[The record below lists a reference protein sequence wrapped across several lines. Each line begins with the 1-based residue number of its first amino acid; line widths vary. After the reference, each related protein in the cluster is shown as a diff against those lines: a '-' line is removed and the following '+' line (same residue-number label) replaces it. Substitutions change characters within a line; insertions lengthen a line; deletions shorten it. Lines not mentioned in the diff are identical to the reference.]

1 MAVAASRDEEKYTL
15 SVELETKTIHPA
27 LHTKVGQPASY
38 IRLAAA
44 EN

>member
-27 LHTKVGQPASY
+27 LHTKVGQTATY
-38 IRLAAA
+38 RLAAA
-44 EN
+44 ES